1 MANQRK
7 LLFVIGLAQ
16 SCYYGERDFMTG
28 KRIVFCTFGSLGD
41 LYPLL
46 ALAREMKHRG
56 HTPVVA
62 TSPAYRTLIEA
73 EEIAFHPVRP
83 DVDVS
88 DPSVLRRVM
97 DRRNGGRYLFCDII
111 LPALRDSYADTAR
124 VAAGSDLLVIHPIVV
139 AALLFARKSGLPWA
153 SVAVAPMSLC
163 SAYDPPV
170 FSGLPFAEKLAS
182 FGPGTQKLFL
192 KLIAAMFEPVWKQF
206 REFEK
211 ELGLSRS
218 PNPLLWGHSPHLA
231 LGLFSP
237 VLAAPQPDWP
247 ADAHATGFPFLGH
260 DHGNTTELQEFLD
273 SGEPPIVFTLGS
285 AAVGV
290 AGDFYEQSAEAAR
303 RLGRRAV
310 LLVGRDP
317 ENQPKHP
324 LPPGV
329 MAVQYAPHSAVF
341 PRACVVVHQGGIGT
355 TGESMRAAHPT
366 LVVHY
371 GHDQPDNAMRL
382 VRLGMARGIPRERY
396 NTDTAVREIRFLL
409 ENKTYAESAACV
421 GQQVRKENG
430 TARACDLLDRLLQA
444 PRREAPSLQLTG
456 QGVA

>member
-1 MANQRK
+1 M
-7 LLFVIGLAQ
+7 
-16 SCYYGERDFMTG
+16 SG

-46 ALAREMKHRG
+46 ALAREMKRRG
-56 HTPVVA
+56 HSPVVA
-62 TSPAYRTLIEA
+62 TSPSYRRLIEA

-88 DPSVLRRVM
+88 DPSILRRVM
-97 DRRNGGRYLFCDII
+97 DRRTGGRYLFCDII
-111 LPALRDSYADTAR
+111 LPALRDSYEDTAK
-124 VAAGSDLLVIHPIVV
+124 AAADADLLVIHPIVV
-139 AALLFARKSGLPWA
+139 AALLFARKSGCPWA
-153 SVAVAPMSLC
+153 SVAVAPMSMC

-170 FSGLPFAEKLAS
+170 FSGLPFAERLAS
-182 FGPGTQKLFL
+182 FGPGLQNVLL
-192 KLIAAMFEPVWKQF
+192 KLIAAMFEPIWKPF

-211 ELGLSRS
+211 ELGLSPA

-247 ADAHATGFPFLGH
+247 ANAHATGFPFLSH
-260 DHGNTTELQEFLD
+260 NNGNTPELQRFLD

-285 AAVGV
+285 AAVGA
-290 AGDFYEQSAEAAR
+290 AGDFYEQSAEAAK

-329 MAVQYAPHSAVF
+329 IAVQYAPHSAVF

-355 TGESMRAAHPT
+355 TGESMRSGRPT

-371 GHDQPDNAMRL
+371 GHDQPDNAARL
-382 VRLGMARGIPRERY
+382 VRLGMARSIPRERY
-396 NTDTAVREIRFLL
+396 NANVSAREIQVLL
-409 ENKTYAESAACV
+409 DSKTYGQRAAAI
-421 GQQVRKENG
+421 GKQVRNENG
-430 TARACDLLDRLLQA
+430 TARACDLLGSLLEIQNN
-444 PRREAPSLQLTG
+444 EASNIQLTG
-456 QGVA
+456 QVVA